1 MRKALLLLVLLFV
14 TVFCA
19 GTVFADSSC
28 DYLNVSDKIM
38 ADDIPITSY
47 PWNDGNG
54 NSNNGNNNEES
65 KKGCNSGAAAAIV
78 FTVAALGL
86 SIKKK

>member
-28 DYLNVSDKIM
+28 DYINVSDKIM

-54 NSNNGNNNEES
+54 DSNNNNNEEN